1 MRAPA
6 LAPPPPREPTPVAC
20 DLIFRYAGKQK
31 LELWVGVIFTLVGAP
46 LSLVFGWGLPG
57 DLALRLFGAPTT
69 AIVRGAHVD
78 ESVEINGVNPT
89 VVAFY
94 REEGGLTLEGR
105 STFTDRSPEQFQP
118 GAEVPAEAVEGH
130 PEWARLQGGTYSTF
144 GLIGLFTALFPL
156 VGLLLL
162 GHAVR
167 GNRREIRA
175 FTHGVVARGQVV
187 RSGEDRSYEYNGKHP
202 WTVDWEFEVEG
213 ERYTGSLSNMNHALL
228 SHLATGTKV
237 TVLHLRGAPK
247 VNTLYLE

>member
-1 MRAPA
+1 MRVPA
-6 LAPPPPREPTPVAC
+6 LAPPPPREPTPVAR
-20 DLIFRYAGKQK
+20 DLIFRYAGKQR
-31 LELWVGVIFTLVGAP
+31 LELVVGIVFTLVGAP

-57 DLALRLFGAPTT
+57 ELALRVRGAPTS

-105 STFTDRSPEQFQP
+105 STFTDRSPEEFVL
-118 GAEVPAEAVEGH
+118 GATLPAEAVPGH

-144 GLIGLFTALFPL
+144 GLIGLFTALFPF

-167 GNRREIRA
+167 SNRREIRA
-175 FTHGVVARGQVV
+175 FTHGVVARGKVV
-187 RSGEDRSYEYNGKHP
+187 RSGEDSRYEYNGRHP
-202 WTVDWEFEVEG
+202 WIVDWEFEVGG

-228 SHLATGTKV
+228 SHLATGTPV
-237 TVLHLRGAPK
+237 TVLHLWDAPK